1 MRKATLLLVMGAIVA
16 VAVVA
21 PMAQGTGRVD
31 RVAALE
37 KNMKALQAR
46 VGALESQAAAAKND
60 AATAKADL
68 AAVQASISNLQSG
81 AATVQSSVSALQSGL
96 GTLTTCLR
104 YKVLPL
110 SQYGGY
116 LYTSDGVHVFR
127 TTAIDLTEQG
137 QSTDAYA
144 AVVNPSCIGTSAVI
158 RIASQTHRLV
168 NSIHNR

>member
-1 MRKATLLLVMGAIVA
+1 MRKATLLLVMGAIV
-16 VAVVA
+16 VTAVVA

-81 AATVQSSVSALQSGL
+81 AATVQSSVSAQAVLKDGISPTPRTASL
-96 GTLTTCLR
+96 STL
-104 YKVLPL
+104 
-110 SQYGGY
+110 
-116 LYTSDGVHVFR
+116 
-127 TTAIDLTEQG
+127 
-137 QSTDAYA
+137 
-144 AVVNPSCIGTSAVI
+144 
-158 RIASQTHRLV
+158 
-168 NSIHNR
+168 